1 MKVEIV
7 VALISG
13 AVSLA
18 GIIVTAIITNSLVAY
33 RVKMLEAKVDKHN
46 TLIER
51 MFKVETEVE
60 NLKERITK

>member
-1 MKVEIV
+1 MKVEII

-18 GIIVTAIITNSLVAY
+18 GIIITAIITNSLVAY

-51 MFKVETEVE
+51 MYKVETEVD